1 MGNYHYVTWIQ
12 IESDLA
18 ELLHIK
24 SYSGLPFYRV
34 IPRVFFPILL
44 LFQKMFPRGLIIA
57 VVIGI
62 IAGAIVGVLLVTQK
76 NGEQLEFV
84 LGPSISIVTDKTDF
98 EQGEQI
104 SIKIIN
110 SGTSPLT
117 FSDAS
122 YGLKITGLDGRV
134 LFSPVS
140 AQVIST
146 LEPTEEISFV
156 WDQIKNDGD
165 QTAAGTYKIISNALD
180 GEKKI
185 KKSITINIYK

>member
-1 MGNYHYVTWIQ
+1 
-12 IESDLA
+12 
-18 ELLHIK
+18 
-24 SYSGLPFYRV
+24 
-34 IPRVFFPILL
+34 
-44 LFQKMFPRGLIIA
+44 MFPRGLIIA

-62 IAGAIVGVLLVTQK
+62 IAGAIVGVFLVTQK
-76 NGEQLEFV
+76 NEEQLEFV
-84 LGPSISIVTDKTDF
+84 LGPSISIVTDKIDF
-98 EQGEQI
+98 EQGEKI

-110 SGTSPLT
+110 SGTIPLT

-134 LFSPVS
+134 LYSPVS

-146 LEPTEEISFV
+146 LEPTEGISFV

-165 QTAAGTYKIISNALD
+165 QAAAGTYKIITNALD
-180 GEKKI
+180 DDKTI

>member
-1 MGNYHYVTWIQ
+1 M
-12 IESDLA
+12 
-18 ELLHIK
+18 
-24 SYSGLPFYRV
+24 
-34 IPRVFFPILL
+34 
-44 LFQKMFPRGLIIA
+44 A

-84 LGPSISIVTDKTDF
+84 VGPSISIVTDKTDF

-134 LFSPVS
+134 LFYPVS

-165 QTAAGTYKIISNALD
+165 QAAAGTYKIISNALD
-180 GEKKI
+180 GDKTI

>member
-1 MGNYHYVTWIQ
+1 
-12 IESDLA
+12 
-18 ELLHIK
+18 
-24 SYSGLPFYRV
+24 
-34 IPRVFFPILL
+34 
-44 LFQKMFPRGLIIA
+44 MFPRGLIFA

-84 LGPSISIVTDKTDF
+84 IGSSISIVTDKIDF
-98 EQGEQI
+98 EQGEKI

-110 SGTSPLT
+110 SGTNPLT

-140 AQVIST
+140 AQIIST
-146 LEPTEEISFV
+146 LEPKEEISFV
-156 WDQIKNDGD
+156 WNQIKNDGD
-165 QTAAGTYKIISNALD
+165 QAAAGTYKIISNTLD
-180 GEKKI
+180 GDKTI

>member
-1 MGNYHYVTWIQ
+1 
-12 IESDLA
+12 
-18 ELLHIK
+18 
-24 SYSGLPFYRV
+24 
-34 IPRVFFPILL
+34 
-44 LFQKMFPRGLIIA
+44 MFPRGLIIA

-62 IAGAIVGVLLVTQK
+62 IAGAIVGVFLVTQK

-84 LGPSISIVTDKTDF
+84 QGPSLSIVTEKIDF
-98 EQGEQI
+98 ERGEQI

-110 SGTSPLT
+110 SGTAPLT

-122 YGLKITGLDGRV
+122 YGIKITGLDGRV

-146 LEPTEEISFV
+146 LEPNEEISFV

-165 QTAAGTYKIISNALD
+165 QALAGTYKIISNALD

-185 KKSITINIYK
+185 KKSITINIHK

>member
-1 MGNYHYVTWIQ
+1 
-12 IESDLA
+12 
-18 ELLHIK
+18 
-24 SYSGLPFYRV
+24 
-34 IPRVFFPILL
+34 
-44 LFQKMFPRGLIIA
+44 MFPRGLIIA

-62 IAGAIVGVLLVTQK
+62 IAGAIFGVLFVTQK

-84 LGPSISIVTDKTDF
+84 LGPSISIVTDKIDF
-98 EQGEQI
+98 EQGEKI

-110 SGTSPLT
+110 SGTNPLT

-134 LFSPVS
+134 LFSPIS
-140 AQVIST
+140 AQVISK
-146 LEPTEEISFV
+146 LEPTEEFSFV

-165 QTAAGTYKIISNALD
+165 QASAGTYKIISKALD
-180 GEKKI
+180 GDKTI

>member
-1 MGNYHYVTWIQ
+1 M
-12 IESDLA
+12 
-18 ELLHIK
+18 
-24 SYSGLPFYRV
+24 
-34 IPRVFFPILL
+34 
-44 LFQKMFPRGLIIA
+44 A

-165 QTAAGTYKIISNALD
+165 QAAAGTYKIISNALD

>member
-1 MGNYHYVTWIQ
+1 
-12 IESDLA
+12 
-18 ELLHIK
+18 
-24 SYSGLPFYRV
+24 
-34 IPRVFFPILL
+34 
-44 LFQKMFPRGLIIA
+44 MFPRGLIIA

-84 LGPSISIVTDKTDF
+84 LGPSISIVTEKTDF

-165 QTAAGTYKIISNALD
+165 QAAAGTYKIITNALD
-180 GEKKI
+180 DDKTI

>member
-1 MGNYHYVTWIQ
+1 
-12 IESDLA
+12 
-18 ELLHIK
+18 
-24 SYSGLPFYRV
+24 
-34 IPRVFFPILL
+34 
-44 LFQKMFPRGLIIA
+44 MFPRGLIIA

-62 IAGAIVGVLLVTQK
+62 IAGAIIGVLLVTQK

-110 SGTSPLT
+110 SGTIPLT

-134 LFSPVS
+134 LFSPIS

-165 QTAAGTYKIISNALD
+165 QAAAGTYKIISNALD
-180 GEKKI
+180 ADKKI
-185 KKSITINIYK
+185 KKSITINIHK

>member
-1 MGNYHYVTWIQ
+1 
-12 IESDLA
+12 
-18 ELLHIK
+18 
-24 SYSGLPFYRV
+24 
-34 IPRVFFPILL
+34 
-44 LFQKMFPRGLIIA
+44 MFPRGLIMA

-84 LGPSISIVTDKTDF
+84 VGPSISIVTDKIDF

-134 LFSPVS
+134 LFYPVS

-165 QTAAGTYKIISNALD
+165 QAAAGTYKIISNALD
-180 GEKKI
+180 GDKTI

>member
-1 MGNYHYVTWIQ
+1 
-12 IESDLA
+12 
-18 ELLHIK
+18 
-24 SYSGLPFYRV
+24 
-34 IPRVFFPILL
+34 
-44 LFQKMFPRGLIIA
+44 MFPRGLIIA

-62 IAGAIVGVLLVTQK
+62 IAGAIVGVFLVTQK
-76 NGEQLEFV
+76 NEEQLEFV
-84 LGPSISIVTDKTDF
+84 LGHSISIVTDKIDF
-98 EQGEQI
+98 EKGEKI

-110 SGTSPLT
+110 SGTIPLT

-122 YGLKITGLDGRV
+122 YGFKITGLDGRV
-134 LFSPVS
+134 LYSPVS

-165 QTAAGTYKIISNALD
+165 QAAAGTYKIISNALD

-185 KKSITINIYK
+185 KKSITINIHK